1 MANAVR
7 KTSVTEMAGIGL
19 LQGISLY
26 ALTTPAGKDQLGGMS
41 AVLWMTCWTA
51 VVLVPLLCYF
61 TEKLLG
67 LSRLRRVAIV
77 AGLGFVIPVMLT
89 TEYTI
94 LRQREFVQ
102 SSFAP
107 LMAAAVLSFIG
118 VPLLAHL
125 RHSPRVARR
134 SHPAYDTHAAQ
145 AAHRPEVRA
154 QGWHWPYADLFQ
166 TTWRN
171 AIAFVVALVLG
182 GVGLAG
188 LALGAV
194 ACRLVG
200 LGVVG
205 QVLFEPPVLVSAY
218 ATLYGAAMGLVLK
231 QQTWLIAVRRF
242 LMSGK
247 NLLPLSLAVLVG
259 CELWRH
265 RTDMPVLPAGY
276 TTAVVLAGL
285 IVFLV
290 ARANTHYLDGLEV
303 QAPSPRV
310 RKFLVVVW
318 VAAVLALGMVALPL
332 GRLVLQ
338 HGWSADR
345 VWATWLWALAAGYVL
360 GYGLSMSRRAQGWM
374 WSIAPTNIAMGGIVC
389 MGMFLLATPFA
400 DARSI
405 AAQDQIQRLMAGD
418 APAESFDYIRLA
430 TENDRYG
437 RDALKYLSQI
447 DPKHPHAAHI
457 IAGAKTALDK
467 TTTVDTPEMGEG
479 SGRR

>member
-1 MANAVR
+1 MPNAVR

-26 ALTTPAGKDQLGGMS
+26 ALTTPGAKAQLSGLS

-61 TEKLLG
+61 TENLLG

-77 AGLGFVIPVMLT
+77 AGLGFVIPIMLT

-94 LRQREFVQ
+94 LRQREFIQ
-102 SSFAP
+102 SSYAP
-107 LMAAAVLSFIG
+107 LMTAAVWCFIG

-125 RHSPRVARR
+125 RHSPRVIRR
-134 SHPAYDTHAAQ
+134 LHPAYAVQGAT
-145 AAHRPEVRA
+145 RPEARA

-171 AIAFVVALVLG
+171 TIAFFTALVLG
-182 GVGLAG
+182 AIGLAAV
-188 LALGAV
+188 ALVAI

-231 QQTWLIAVRRF
+231 QQTWLIAARRF
-242 LMSGK
+242 LLSGR

-259 CELWRH
+259 CEFWRY
-265 RTDMPVLPAGY
+265 RTDMPVQPAGY
-276 TTAVVLAGL
+276 TAAVILAGL
-285 IVFLV
+285 IVFMV
-290 ARANTHYLDGLEV
+290 ARTNTHYLDGLEV
-303 QAPSPRV
+303 QAPSPGV
-310 RKFLVVVW
+310 RKFLVFAW
-318 VAAVLALGMVALPL
+318 MAAGVALGVIALPL
-332 GRLVLQ
+332 VRLVLQ
-338 HGWSADR
+338 DGWSADR
-345 VWATWLWALAAGYVL
+345 VWATFIWALAAGYVL
-360 GYGLSMSRRAQGWM
+360 GYGLSMFKRDRGWM
-374 WSIAPTNIAMGGIVC
+374 WSVAPTNIAMGGILC
-389 MGMFLLATPFA
+389 AGMFLLATPFA

-405 AAQDQIQRLMAGD
+405 AAQDQIQRLLDGHAAAD
-418 APAESFDYIRLA
+418 SFDYVRLA

-437 RDALKYLSQI
+437 RDALKYLSQV
-447 DPKHPHAAHI
+447 DSTHPHAAHI
-457 IAGAKTALDK
+457 IAGATTALNKTA
-467 TTTVDTPEMGEG
+467 TVDGPDF
-479 SGRR
+479 SGRSSRR